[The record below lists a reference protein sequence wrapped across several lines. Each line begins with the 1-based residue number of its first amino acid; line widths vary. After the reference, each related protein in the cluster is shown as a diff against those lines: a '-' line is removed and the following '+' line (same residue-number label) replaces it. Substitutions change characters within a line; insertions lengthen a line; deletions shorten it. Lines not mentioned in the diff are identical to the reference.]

1 MKAAQFFY
9 HANSRGTGSAIKL
22 ELCPANGDIP
32 GCIRAQ
38 IAQQRT
44 IAEVNGGIQTFP
56 TFDWRNAVTV
66 KFDALELAQVMQV
79 LRGYSESIEDGKGLF
94 HRSMTGYAVIKFS
107 RRIEPRP
114 GYDLAVRC
122 KPQDGGEAREVYFMF
137 TPAEALAV
145 MMAIES
151 AMCYVCFGIPEAQ
164 SVAVTENW

>member
-1 MKAAQFFY
+1 MKANQFFY
-9 HANSRGTGSAIKL
+9 HANSKGTGSAIKL

-44 IAEVNGGIQTFP
+44 VAEVNGGIRTFP

-66 KFDALELAQVMQV
+66 KFDALDLAQVMQV
-79 LRGYSESIEDGKGLF
+79 LRGCSESIEDGKGLF
-94 HRSMTGYAVIKFS
+94 HRSMTGNAVIKFAHQ
-107 RRIEPRP
+107 IEPRP
-114 GYDLAVRC
+114 CYELAVWCR
-122 KPQDGGEAREVYFMF
+122 PHDGGEAREVYFMF
-137 TPAEALAV
+137 TPAEALAM

-151 AMCYVCFGIPEAQ
+151 AMCYICFGIPEAQ